1 MKITTRRKRRKKSC
15 KMLKRKDM
23 KDSTVEQ
30 QLKSEKRFMRVR
42 PYLIILALG
51 ITLLPALSS
60 VVVRSTGEIKKD
72 DVLKKYAQTE
82 EYLLSRDEDINKLA
96 LQNDGDIVDTMLKV
110 NSVDKNARERYIE
123 SKLLSSSNTE
133 LKTEYQ
139 NAQAII
145 KVGKDIAFSIIPCLS
160 VSTLGLILLNSRYE
174 NYKVNGPFLNE
185 KDDEI
190 EHE

>member
-1 MKITTRRKRRKKSC
+1 
-15 KMLKRKDM
+15 MLKRKDM

-72 DVLKKYAQTE
+72 DVLNKYAQTE

-174 NYKVNGPFLNE
+174 NYKVNGPFLNK